1 MNIVSHLNRCLPYLF
16 PAVLVGLLTGCLDR
30 ELRPLNPCTLQGNVE
45 SVKVDNIENVDLLFM
60 MDNSGSMS
68 QEQVAIARE
77 IPNLVRVLASGD
89 INDDGEQDFPP
100 VVSLNVG
107 IISSDMGTG
116 GVVVRGACERDPNF
130 GDDGVLRN
138 QGNVAISGCAATY
151 DPNFL
156 NFRPADGGD
165 PNAFAADVECLAV
178 LGTNGCGFEQQLEA
192 VLKAVTPST
201 SPITFGMGTVGHAD
215 GQNRGFLRDDSL
227 LVVLMITD
235 EDDCSALDPDVYNRM
250 STRYPAPE
258 LNLRCFQYPEAVQPV
273 ERYTQGLLATRADPD
288 LLIFAAITGIPED
301 VNPDPAAPIDYAA
314 ILADDDMQE
323 RVNPMMPQELAPS
336 CDRPGTG
343 VAFPPRRIVTLAQQL
358 EAGGANSLVQTICQD
373 DYTGA
378 IQGVINK
385 IADVL
390 GGTCLPRTLNRDASG
405 RVNCDVVEVLPS
417 TGDVTTCTAIP
428 GRESI
433 GTEVDDMGNTHEVC
447 RVAQLTQAE
456 SGSGAPG
463 WYYDDFTAEV
473 MDRCPAERPQRIAFA
488 NSPATG
494 TVVRLECLQTISG
507 SMGAVGVGTGCGDDP
522 GVCNTGVPREVM
534 ESFPMGLFCSGSECG
549 GDPACEEQ
557 ATLTCQGACATD
569 ADCPGGFTCYDFDAE
584 GPLRQMCVNPT
595 CAQ

>member
-1 MNIVSHLNRCLPYLF
+1 MKPNRCLPFLA
-16 PAVLVGLLTGCLDR
+16 PALMVGLLSGCLDR

-68 QEQVAIARE
+68 QEQTAVARE

-89 INDDGEQDFPP
+89 IDGDGEQDFPP

-116 GVVVRGACERDPNF
+116 GVVVQGACERDPNF

-138 QGNVAISGCAATY
+138 TGNVAISGCAATY

-165 PNAFAADVECLAV
+165 PVAFAADVECLAV

-201 SPITFGMGTVGHAD
+201 SAITFGMGTVGHAD

-258 LNLRCFQYPEAVQPV
+258 LNLRCFQYPEAVHPV

-288 LLIFAAITGIPED
+288 LLIFAAITGIPD
-301 VNPDPAAPIDYAA
+301 DLNPNPEGPIDYAA
-314 ILADDDMQE
+314 ILADEDMQE

-343 VAFPPRRIVTLAQQL
+343 RAFPPRRILTLAQQL

-417 TGDVTTCTAIP
+417 TGDIVNCTSIA
-428 GRESI
+428 GRELI
-433 GTEVDDMGNTHEVC
+433 GTEVDEMGNTHEVC
-447 RVAQLTQAE
+447 RVQQLTQSE
-456 SGSGAPG
+456 SAMPGAVG
-463 WYYDDFTAEV
+463 WFYDDFSADVT
-473 MDRCPAERPQRIAFA
+473 DRCPMERPQRIAFA

-494 TVVRLECLQTISG
+494 TTVRLECLQTISG
-507 SMGAVGVGTGCGDDP
+507 SMGAVGVGTGCGGDP
-522 GVCNTGVPREVM
+522 NVCTTGVPREVM
-534 ESFPMGLFCSGSECG
+534 EAFPMGLFCSGTECPA
-549 GDPACEEQ
+549 GDTDCEER
-557 ATLTCQGACATD
+557 ATLTCQGACNTD
-569 ADCPGGFTCYDFDAE
+569 ADCPGGFSCFDFDGE
-584 GPLRQMCVNPT
+584 GPLRPLCTNPT
-595 CAQ
+595 CTQ